1 MVSRPHYTAAPAL
14 SPSWFCICLCICIC
28 IRICVCICICWMST
42 YEYKSHACILHNC
55 STTPF
60 PPPSSWDHFFFPCKR
75 INHIFRGAPFFAGLA
90 TTPNKIQKNK
100 NKSTGQLSWLYHNTP
115 NYNRPWQFIRKTI
128 IFSGKLSCWQKVI
141 WCFFLRLG
149 RCTGA
154 GGAEEG
160 VAPLSNSLHPP
171 LGENQPTSIPLRTNL
186 PLYLYTSYRLTPTN
200 FLALVVCSSTP
211 YVSLHFS
218 NSVFFHWASP

>member
-14 SPSWFCICLCICIC
+14 SPSWFCICLCICICIC

-60 PPPSSWDHFFFPCKR
+60 PPPSRDQFFPCKR
-75 INHIFRGAPFFAGLA
+75 INHIFWGAPFFAGLA
-90 TTPNKIQKNK
+90 TTPNKILKNK

-128 IFSGKLSCWQKVI
+128 IFSGKLSCWQKLI
-141 WCFFLRLG
+141 LCFAQARAMYG
-149 RCTGA
+149 RGRSR
-154 GGAEEG
+154 GGGRASEQ
-160 VAPLSNSLHPP
+160 
-171 LGENQPTSIPLRTNL
+171 QPASSTRWEPT
-186 PLYLYTSYRLTPTN
+186 YLYTFVPHLGWHQPT
-200 FLALVVCSSTP
+200 FLL
-211 YVSLHFS
+211 
-218 NSVFFHWASP
+218 